1 MVSTSSRWVKAVIG
15 IVACASGGAGRVAAA
30 QTGGHVEG
38 VVIEPTT
45 GLAVPNVEVRLLG
58 TNRVVRSDS
67 LGAFRLTVDAGRY
80 LVRATRLGFGP
91 RSVPLDLADGDTVT
105 MSIEMDVLP
114 VALSEVVVR
123 AREERYRGKMAGFAD
138 RMRTSAAPRA
148 SFITREEI
156 ERRAPRQISDMVQER
171 GGRVAS
177 CFRAATI
184 YVDGVMLVPDQI
196 GAPVRGRRT
205 EPIQRDLR
213 LDHIPPQ
220 EIEAMEVYGGPA
232 VAPAEYSGT
241 VAPGMQPG
249 CIVLIWTR

>member
-1 MVSTSSRWVKAVIG
+1 MESTMA
-15 IVACASGGAGRVAAA
+15 VACSHWMRAVAVVVVAVTGIGVSRAAAA
-30 QTGGHVEG
+30 QTPGRVEG

-45 GLAVPNVEVRLLG
+45 GLPVPNVELRLLG

-67 LGAFRLTVDAGRY
+67 LGAFRLTLDAGRY

-91 RSVPLDLADGDTVT
+91 RSVPLDVADGDTVT

-123 AREERYRGKMAGFAD
+123 AREE
-138 RMRTSAAPRA
+138 
-148 SFITREEI
+148 I

-171 GGRVAS
+171 GGRVAGCS
-177 CFRAATI
+177 RAATI
-184 YVDGVMLVPDQI
+184 YIDGVMLVPIPI
-196 GAPVRGRRT
+196 GNPVYGRRT

-220 EIEAMEVYGGPA
+220 EIEAIEVYGGPA

-241 VAPGMQPG
+241 VAPGLVPG